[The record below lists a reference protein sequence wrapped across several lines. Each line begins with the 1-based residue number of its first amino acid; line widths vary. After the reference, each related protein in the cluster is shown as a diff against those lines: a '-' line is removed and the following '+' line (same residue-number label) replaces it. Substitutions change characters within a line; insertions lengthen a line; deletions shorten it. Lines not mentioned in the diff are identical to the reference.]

1 MFGRGCPYAD
11 KVKAGF
17 LRTCN
22 CVQALTGAQLYQ
34 MQQSPMP
41 EEGET
46 FRPAKDILQELFLG
60 RVSRPQ
66 IAESTAAL
74 PDGTAGEAGTGA
86 ENAESSSLCGGQQQ
100 TAQEHRTEQQ
110 RLAAEECEDQRAA
123 AEEPGQAAGTS
134 GSLPEQA
141 QSWEPEWGTASS
153 EGPPTAAIS
162 GPPSESSAKA
172 GPQQQAHGSQ
182 NTWEAAWDGSLAQQ
196 VPDQAASAAS
206 SEPVQDPA
214 WNLDRDASHV
224 SASSAPQQ
232 QDFTLL
238 LPRREPPPPPAPAGA
253 SAQSVAQHDDSAAQR
268 EGALPVMRPE
278 DRQKCE
284 RFYAQVCT
292 V

>member
-11 KVKAGF
+11 KVNAGF
-17 LRTCN
+17 LKTCN

-66 IAESTAAL
+66 MAESTAAL

-86 ENAESSSLCGGQQQ
+86 ENADSSSLCGGQQ
-100 TAQEHRTEQQ
+100 
-110 RLAAEECEDQRAA
+110 RLAAEESETEQAA
-123 AEEPGQAAGTS
+123 AEEPGQAADTS
-134 GSLPEQA
+134 GSLPKQA
-141 QSWEPEWGTASS
+141 QSWEPEWGSASS
-153 EGPPTAAIS
+153 EGPPNAAIS
-162 GPPSESSAKA
+162 GNLPDSGART
-172 GPQQQAHGSQ
+172 GPQQQALGTSQ

-206 SEPVQDPA
+206 AEPVQDPA
-214 WNLDRDASHV
+214 WDPDRDASHA

-284 RFYAQVCT
+284 RFYAQVRT
-292 V
+292 A